1 MSRSPLMFSP
11 LINPTSQDSKLPLTT
26 AFFLRLVHAVQV
38 WEPAPM
44 MEDPASATVAR
55 QASTKPIAK
64 HVGKHEKPKPVV
76 KPVVIKPNPK
86 PIVLGDGEDPL
97 GNLR

>member
-55 QASTKPIAK
+55 QASAKPIANAFMLACRR
-64 HVGKHEKPKPVV
+64 
-76 KPVVIKPNPK
+76 VIRR
-86 PIVLGDGEDPL
+86 IAASQEG
-97 GNLR
+97 